1 MKTVF
6 HASFLRD
13 VKKLRDAKVRRAV
26 ASAISNAE
34 QAPSIEQVRGV
45 KRLSGHRE
53 YYRIR
58 IGDWRLGLIL
68 QGDVISFVRCL
79 NRREVYRYFP

>member
-1 MKTVF
+1 MKTAF

-26 ASAISNAE
+26 GAAISNVE
-34 QAPSIEQVRGV
+34 QAHSIDQIRGV
-45 KRLSGHRE
+45 KRLSGQGEH
-53 YYRIR
+53 YRIR
-58 IGDWRLGLIL
+58 IGDWRIGLIIR
-68 QGDVISFVRCL
+68 GNVVSFVCCL